1 MNTDNNI
8 DNKKEEAVKAAGY
21 KKRAALA
28 VFLGLI
34 ICLFSA
40 FLLFGHRDRTEK
52 MTTASGKQE
61 TPSSEGTPDTGTLK
75 RPDSQEES
83 AQTQAGSTE
92 EQAEEKEKSPDGSGD
107 GQQTANEDSLNSSGD
122 GEIAK
127 AARNDYNPSGS
138 DDQNQENASSS
149 DQSDQEA
156 QENSDDPDQEEPA
169 PHKTHPSTYEDL
181 MSDIET
187 PELDI
192 PFQQPDRET
201 EDSQDYTDYTE
212 DQSGPEEEGDTG
224 YPGEY
229 TDDSQEPDD
238 SYTEDDNIEE
248 PSLDDDTSNNE
259 GTDPAQETTAS
270 EEDTDSN
277 GSGDI
282 LLPEVP

>member
-61 TPSSEGTPDTGTLK
+61 TPSSEGTPDDGTLK

-127 AARNDYNPSGS
+127 AARNDYNPSTRGR
-138 DDQNQENASSS
+138 
-149 DQSDQEA
+149 
-156 QENSDDPDQEEPA
+156 
-169 PHKTHPSTYEDL
+169 
-181 MSDIET
+181 
-187 PELDI
+187 
-192 PFQQPDRET
+192 FF
-201 EDSQDYTDYTE
+201 
-212 DQSGPEEEGDTG
+212 
-224 YPGEY
+224 
-229 TDDSQEPDD
+229 
-238 SYTEDDNIEE
+238 
-248 PSLDDDTSNNE
+248 
-259 GTDPAQETTAS
+259 
-270 EEDTDSN
+270 
-277 GSGDI
+277 
-282 LLPEVP
+282 